1 MIYAEGSD
9 TQIGVAFGVGFGVA
23 FGVTTPNR
31 GCVWFCGPD
40 QGQMNAFK
48 PRDQV
53 WEPEIG
59 DLSRSQ
65 PESPQTHNQMNAT
78 TK

>member
-40 QGQMNAFK
+40 RGQINAFK
-48 PRDQV
+48 PRDRD
-53 WEPEIG
+53 WEPEI
-59 DLSRSQ
+59 
-65 PESPQTHNQMNAT
+65 EVAT
-78 TK
+78 PNPTRKVPNLIIR